1 MFFVL
6 SKILAFLTQPFFYVV
21 VLFVLSFVLKKDY
34 LKRRFRKWSL
44 IILLLFSNSF
54 IADEVV
60 RLWEVNTKHVDELEV
75 YDYGILLGGMM
86 NGYDKEMERIN
97 FHGGVDR
104 LMQTLMLYKAGKIK
118 KIVITSGA
126 GTIVNRD
133 VLEAQ
138 VIGDYLIDIGFRKN
152 DLILE
157 SQSDNTHENAVKTK
171 ALLQEL
177 NNGDIKNKNI
187 LLITSGL
194 HMKRASAC
202 FYKEGLICDTF
213 TTNRKSGLRKFTLD
227 HLLLPNIGAMGSW
240 NALAHE
246 IIGYAIYFLMG
257 YI

>member
-1 MFFVL
+1 MFFIL

-21 VLFVLSFVLKKDY
+21 ALFVLSFVLRNDD

-60 RLWEVNTKHVDELEV
+60 RIWEVETKHVDELEE

-104 LMQTLMLYKAGKIK
+104 LMQILMLYKAGKIK

-126 GTIVNRD
+126 GTIAHRD
-133 VLEAQ
+133 ILEAQ
-138 VIGDYLIDIGFRKN
+138 VIGDYLIDIGFKKK

-157 SQSDNTHENAVKTK
+157 SQSDNTHENAVQTK
-171 ALLQEL
+171 ALLEGL
-177 NNGDIKNKNI
+177 NKGDISEKK
-187 LLITSGL
+187 LLLVTSGL

-202 FYKEGLICDTF
+202 FEEVGLICDTF
-213 TTNRKSGLRKFTLD
+213 STNRRSGPRKFSLD
-227 HLLLPNIGAMGSW
+227 HLILPNIGAMGSW

-246 IIGYAIYFLMG
+246 IIGYTVYWFMG